1 MEGLQLTIPVNGGSV
16 EAELSMPLGA
26 RAIVLFVHGSGSSHR
41 SPRNQTVAATLQE
54 HGFATLLFDLYLP
67 AEQTVPEPPFDLSH
81 LTQRVLQVI
90 AWVGEKAAL
99 KDLPLTLYGSSSGAA
114 VAVQASVVCARALLA
129 VVSRAGRVDLAF
141 ESLASMRCPLLLLV
155 GELDVD
161 VLELNAWAESYLR
174 TRHELRV
181 IPGASHLF
189 TEPGTLMLAAE
200 ESAAW
205 LERELEQHEHQ
216 SIPADHF

>member
-1 MEGLQLTIPVNGGSV
+1 MA
-16 EAELSMPLGA
+16 AELSVPLGA
-26 RAIVLFVHGSGSSHR
+26 RGIVLFVHGSGSSHH
-41 SPRNQTVAATLQE
+41 SPRNQAVAATLQE
-54 HGFATLLFDLYLP
+54 HGFATLLFDLSLP
-67 AEQTVPEPPFDLSH
+67 AEQIEREPPFELSH
-81 LTQRVLQVI
+81 LTQRVLRVI
-90 AWVGEKAAL
+90 DWVDQKAAL
-99 KDLPLTLYGSSSGAA
+99 KDLPLMLYGSSSGAA
-114 VAVQASVVCARALLA
+114 VAVQASVASPRAPLA
-129 VVSRAGRVDLAF
+129 VVSRAGRVDLTF

-189 TEPGTLMLAAE
+189 TEPGTLALAAE

-205 LERELEQHEHQ
+205 LERELEQHAHQ